1 MLQWTKGCIYV
12 FKLVFLFSLDRYPEV
27 ALLIGWGS
35 VFNLLRLICT
45 VFHSGCINLY
55 LHQQCTSV
63 FSASLETITF
73 FFYIM
78 IILTTVRWY
87 IIVVLICMFLIIS
100 DVEHLFICLF
110 DVCMYGFSLVQ
121 FSHSAMSNSLQP
133 HGLQHTRP
141 PCTL

>member
-1 MLQWTKGCIYV
+1 M
-12 FKLVFLFSLDRYPEV
+12 FLFSLDRYPEV

-73 FFYIM
+73 FFIYN
-78 IILTTVRWY
+78 
-87 IIVVLICMFLIIS
+87 
-100 DVEHLFICLF
+100 DNF
-110 DVCMYGFSLVQ
+110 DNCEVIYHCGFDLHVPD
-121 FSHSAMSNSLQP
+121 N
-133 HGLQHTRP
+133 
-141 PCTL
+141 